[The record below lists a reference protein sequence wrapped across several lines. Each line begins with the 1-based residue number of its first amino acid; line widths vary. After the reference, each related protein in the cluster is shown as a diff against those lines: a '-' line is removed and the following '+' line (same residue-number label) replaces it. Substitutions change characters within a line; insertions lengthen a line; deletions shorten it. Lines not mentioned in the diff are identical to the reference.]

1 MSGYV
6 AVRSGYER
14 RSARQTWTWA
24 SLAGELEKTGTDPCV
39 SPALLDVAGPRTTI
53 RPTAGLTLLHVD
65 HPQLSGTR
73 LILKD
78 LFDRGAAAAALIVL
92 SPLMILAG
100 VMIWLHDRGPVLF
113 TQVWV
118 GKVSRSKSSAPSM
131 TPSSA
136 PRVRYSTTACLKP
149 ITASADR
156 PAAES

>member
-65 HPQLSGTR
+65 HPQLAGTR
-73 LILKD
+73 LVLKD
-78 LFDRGAAAAALIVL
+78 LFDRCA
-92 SPLMILAG
+92 
-100 VMIWLHDRGPVLF
+100 
-113 TQVWV
+113 
-118 GKVSRSKSSAPSM
+118 RSKSSAPSM

-136 PRVRYSTTACLKP
+136 PRVRYSTTACLNP